1 MSQLRD
7 RFILTSSCQHRVRDL
22 SIRNY
27 SKRTIR
33 SYVSALKGLSG
44 FYNKCPSEISNQE
57 IRNYLNHLTK
67 LGRSW
72 TTVNI
77 VLSAC
82 NLLYR
87 DTLGQDEKIQS
98 LKRPKLIKK
107 IPVVFSEVEIE
118 HLLKQVK
125 NVKHRAI
132 MMTIYSAGLRC
143 GELSNLKIKDIDSTR
158 LRIIVRNAKGHKDRE
173 VILSDKLLTYLREYV
188 RTYRPKEYLFNGQV
202 AGKPISASTLQKV
215 FKKVLNQSGIQKR
228 ASLHTL
234 RHSYATHLMNKGID
248 LRIIQKLLGHKSI
261 KTTRGTSI
269 YLTQG
274 LKVLTFVKTWWL
286 FSTQTSLKFNHI
298 APAMFF
304 HFALAEF

>member
-1 MSQLRD
+1 MSQLRE
-7 RFILTSSCQHRVRDL
+7 RFIRDL

-33 SYVSALKGLSG
+33 SYVAALKGLTR
-44 FYNKCPSEISNQE
+44 FHRKCPSEITSQE
-57 IRNYLNHLTK
+57 IKDYLNHLTK

-98 LKRPKLIKK
+98 LKRPKLINK
-107 IPVVFSEVEIE
+107 IPVVLSEVEIE
-118 HLLKQVK
+118 HLLKVIK
-125 NVKHRAI
+125 NVKHKAI

-143 GELSNLKIKDIDSTR
+143 GELSNLRIKDIDSTR
-158 LRIIVRNAKGHKDRE
+158 SRIIIKNAKGHKDRE
-173 VILSDKLLTYLREYV
+173 VILSDKLLNYLREYV
-188 RTYRPKEYLFNGQV
+188 RIYRPNDFLFNGQES
-202 AGKPISASTLQKV
+202 GKPISASTLQKV
-215 FKKVLNQSGIQKR
+215 FKKALKVSGIQKE

-248 LRIIQKLLGHKSI
+248 LRIVQKLLGHKSI
-261 KTTRGTSI
+261 KTTLI
-269 YLTQG
+269 YCHLSDDRFANTKSP
-274 LKVLTFVKTWWL
+274 LDDR
-286 FSTQTSLKFNHI
+286 SL
-298 APAMFF
+298 
-304 HFALAEF
+304 

>member
-1 MSQLRD
+1 MSQLRE
-7 RFILTSSCQHRVRDL
+7 RFIRDL

-33 SYVSALKGLSG
+33 SYVIALKGLTR
-44 FYNKCPSEISNQE
+44 FHKKCPSEITSQE
-57 IRNYLNHLTK
+57 IRDYLNHLTK

-72 TTVNI
+72 TTINM

-98 LKRPKLIKK
+98 LKRPRLIRKL
-107 IPVVFSEVEIE
+107 PVVFSEVEIE
-118 HLLKQVK
+118 HLLKIIK

-143 GELSNLKIKDIDSTR
+143 GELCNLKISDIDSTR
-158 LRIIVRNAKGHKDRE
+158 SRIIIRNAKGHKDRE
-173 VILSDKLLTYLREYV
+173 VILSNKLLTYLREYV
-188 RTYRPKEYLFNGQV
+188 RIYRPKEYLFNGRE
-202 AGKPISASTLQKV
+202 AGKPISARTLQQV
-215 FKKVLNQSGIQKR
+215 FRKMITRSGIHKK

-261 KTTRGTSI
+261 KTTLI
-269 YLTQG
+269 YCHL
-274 LKVLTFVKTWWL
+274 
-286 FSTQTSLKFNHI
+286 SDDR
-298 APAMFF
+298 
-304 HFALAEF
+304 FANTKSPLDDRHL